1 MKKVL
6 IILIILVFLGG
17 TGFFAY
23 QKFFQKEKV
32 EESKK
37 VITKK
42 KPQIN
47 LLELEKRPFVTLL
60 PRVDGHELFI
70 TIDSLKMGE
79 DGVEYELEYQAGTML
94 QGAFGRIDFKE
105 EPTPVTKKLLLGSC
119 SKGKCKYDKDV
130 SGGSLTL
137 YFEGK
142 EDYGVKGEFT
152 LNKMS
157 EEEGVFFSKDKKIS
171 LDVGK
176 TGLTSG
182 TFVVVLD
189 TIGLPSEIESRVLA
203 GPVGFFTASKQSIK
217 KADLTFKEIEQ
228 DLSDVKILGWDGKE
242 WQEYKVE
249 IDNDSVTAR
258 VDQLGTFVLVTK

>member
-6 IILIILVFLGG
+6 IVLSVLIVLIGG
-17 TGFFAY
+17 GFFAY

-32 EESKK
+32 GESKK

-47 LLELEKRPFVTLL
+47 LLELEKRPFVILL

-79 DGVEYELEYQAGTML
+79 EKVEYALEYQTGTML
-94 QGAFGRIDFKE
+94 QAGTGRINFEE
-105 EPTPVTKKLLLGSC
+105 EPTPVTKKILLGSC
-119 SKGKCKYDKDV
+119 SKGKCKYDEDV

-157 EEEGVFFSKDKKIS
+157 EKEGVFSSKDKKIS

-176 TGLTSG
+176 TGLASG
-182 TFVVVLD
+182 TFVVVFD
-189 TIGLPSEIESRVLA
+189 TIGLPEEIDNKVLA
-203 GPVGFFTASKQSIK
+203 GPIGFFTASKQSIK

-228 DLSDVKILGWDGKE
+228 DLSGAKILGWNGKE
-242 WQEYKVE
+242 WQEYEVE
-249 IDNDSVTAR
+249 IDDDSASAR
-258 VDQLGTFVLVTK
+258 IDQLGTFVLVSD